1 MQANV
6 LNGKVAI
13 VTGASRG
20 IGRHIALAFAREGA
34 DLVVNATNTALLQSL
49 AREIAALGRKCVIA
63 VGSVADSQTAQD
75 MVRAALDAFGRIDI
89 VVNNAGVM
97 NRKGTLELTIDEWHR
112 VLDVNANGVFYVC
125 KAVLPVMVEQHGGTI
140 LNITSTASK
149 AAHPNASPAYGASKA
164 AVTYLTKH
172 FAAEFGKYGIRVNA
186 LQCGPIHSEMTD
198 QWTPEYRAA
207 LLQKIPVGR
216 IGEPEDI
223 AQAAVYMVSDLAS
236 FVDGCSLNISGGK
249 FME

>member
-6 LNGKVAI
+6 LNGKVAL

-49 AREIAALGRKCVIA
+49 AGEIAALGRKCVIA

>member
-6 LNGKVAI
+6 LNGKVAV

-49 AREIAALGRKCVIA
+49 AEEITALGRRCVIA
-63 VGSVADSQTAQD
+63 AGSVADPQTALN

-89 VVNNAGVM
+89 VVNNAGIM
-97 NRKGTLELTIDEWHR
+97 NRKGTLELTIDEWRR
-112 VLDVNANGVFYVC
+112 VLEVNADGVFYVC
-125 KAVLPVMVEQHGGTI
+125 KAVLPVMVEQHDGVI

-198 QWTPEYRAA
+198 QWTPEYRAS

>member
-20 IGRHIALAFAREGA
+20 IGRQIALAFAREGA
-34 DLVVNATNTALLQSL
+34 DLVVNATNATLLQSL
-49 AREIAALGRKCVIA
+49 AQEVNALGRKCVIA
-63 VGSVADSQTAQD
+63 AGSVADPQTAQD
-75 MVRAALDAFGRIDI
+75 MVRAALDTFGRIDI

-125 KAVLPVMVEQHGGTI
+125 KAVLPVMAEQRGGTI

-198 QWTPEYRAA
+198 QWTPEYRAE
-207 LLQKIPVGR
+207 LLKKIPVGR

>member
-49 AREIAALGRKCVIA
+49 AGEIAALGRKCVIA

-149 AAHPNASPAYGASKA
+149 AAHLS
-164 AVTYLTKH
+164 L
-172 FAAEFGKYGIRVNA
+172 
-186 LQCGPIHSEMTD
+186 IH
-198 QWTPEYRAA
+198 
-207 LLQKIPVGR
+207 I
-216 IGEPEDI
+216 
-223 AQAAVYMVSDLAS
+223 
-236 FVDGCSLNISGGK
+236 
-249 FME
+249 

>member
-49 AREIAALGRKCVIA
+49 AGEIAALGRKCVIA

-216 IGEPEDI
+216 IGEPVDI

>member
-20 IGRHIALAFAREGA
+20 IGRQIALAFAREGA
-34 DLVVNATNTALLQSL
+34 DLVVNATNTVLLQSL
-49 AREIAALGRKCVIA
+49 AQEVNALGRKCVIA
-63 VGSVADSQTAQD
+63 AGSVADPQTAQD

-125 KAVLPVMVEQHGGTI
+125 KAVLPVMAEQHGGTI

-198 QWTPEYRAA
+198 QWTPEYRAE
-207 LLQKIPVGR
+207 LLKKIPVGR

>member
-49 AREIAALGRKCVIA
+49 AGEIAALGRKCVIA

-223 AQAAVYMVSDLAS
+223 AQAAVYMVSDLAA

>member
-49 AREIAALGRKCVIA
+49 AGEIAALGRKCVIA
-63 VGSVADSQTAQD
+63 IGSVADSQTAQD

>member
-1 MQANV
+1 MQTN
-6 LNGKVAI
+6 LLEGKTAI

-34 DLVVNATNTALLQSL
+34 DLVINATNLSLLQSL
-49 AREIAALGRKCVIA
+49 SDEVTAMGRRCVISA
-63 VGSVADSQTAQD
+63 GSVADPQTAQD
-75 MVRAALDAFGRIDI
+75 MVKAALDAFGKIDI

-125 KAVLPVMVEQHGGTI
+125 KAVLPIMAKQQGGNI
-140 LNITSTASK
+140 INITSTASK
-149 AAHPNASPAYGASKA
+149 SAHPNASPAYGASKA

-172 FAAEFGKYGIRVNA
+172 FAMEFGKYGVRVNA

-207 LLQKIPVGR
+207 VIQKIPVGR
-216 IGEPEDI
+216 VGEPEDI
-223 AQAAVYMVSDLAS
+223 ANAAVYMASDLSS
-236 FVDGCSLNISGGK
+236 FVSGCSLNISGGK

>member
-34 DLVVNATNTALLQSL
+34 NLVVNATNTALLQSL
-49 AREIAALGRKCVIA
+49 AGEIAALGRKCVIA

-186 LQCGPIHSEMTD
+186 QCGPIHSEMTD

>member
-49 AREIAALGRKCVIA
+49 AGEIAALGRKCVIA

>member
-49 AREIAALGRKCVIA
+49 AGEIAALGRKCVIA

-172 FAAEFGKYGIRVNA
+172 FAAECGKYGIRVNA